1 MPQILENYY
10 NDNTCTLENE
20 KNNFPISLDKETQTI
35 ASQNENNDM
44 YVITIDDKPYFYQ
57 TSLEDARVKLLD
69 ISKQLNNK
77 INENDNYDSY
87 ICQKLEDEIMI
98 VNQLDFVLFT
108 KNYPLHTIKIH
119 KVVKF

>member
-1 MPQILENYY
+1 MSKLFENYY
-10 NDNTCTLENE
+10 NDNTCTIEPDNTNTKEVQTITSENE
-20 KNNFPISLDKETQTI
+20 DI
-35 ASQNENNDM
+35 

-57 TSLEDARVKLLD
+57 TNLEEARTKLLD

-77 INENDNYDSY
+77 INENDYYDSY
-87 ICQKLEDEIMI
+87 ICQKLEDEIII

-108 KNYPLHTIKIH
+108 KNYPLHSVKIH

>member
-1 MPQILENYY
+1 MPEILENYY
-10 NDNTCTLENE
+10 NDNTCTLEND
-20 KNNFPISLDKETQTI
+20 NTATPTDKEYR
-35 ASQNENNDM
+35 SVEYKNSDM

-57 TSLEDARVKLLD
+57 TNLEEARSKLLD

-77 INENDNYDSY
+77 INENDYYDSY
-87 ICQKLEDEIMI
+87 ICQKLEDEIII
-98 VNQLDFVLFT
+98 VNQLDFVVFT

>member
-1 MPQILENYY
+1 MSKLFENYY
-10 NDNTCTLENE
+10 NDNTCTIESDNTNTKEVQTITSENE
-20 KNNFPISLDKETQTI
+20 DI
-35 ASQNENNDM
+35 

-57 TSLEDARVKLLD
+57 TNLEEARTKLLD

-77 INENDNYDSY
+77 INENDYYDSY
-87 ICQKLEDEIMI
+87 ICQKLEDEIII

-108 KNYPLHTIKIH
+108 KNYPLHSVKIH

>member
-1 MPQILENYY
+1 MSQLFENYY
-10 NDNTCTLENE
+10 NDNTCTIEP
-20 KNNFPISLDKETQTI
+20 NNINTKEVQTI
-35 ASQNENNDM
+35 TSNNEDI

-57 TSLEDARVKLLD
+57 TNLEEARAKLLD

-77 INENDNYDSY
+77 INENDYYDSY
-87 ICQKLEDEIMI
+87 ICQKLEDEIII

-108 KNYPLHTIKIH
+108 KNYPLHSVKIH

>member
-35 ASQNENNDM
+35 ASQNQNNDM